1 MIISTTMT
9 LQKYKT
15 KKLFTVREYK
25 FKELVEIYKVD
36 AKTLRKW
43 MMLFEV
49 KISLDGLYF
58 KIRQVEAIKDTL
70 GFPYF
75 IYDIDCDLSD
85 GEKKMMSKPFEV
97 RPYKFKEL
105 CAMYNKHPTTMR
117 RWLAPFKEQIGE
129 LIGGYYLIPQIEAI
143 IEHIDL
149 PYTITDAT
157 ESEIE
162 QGNPKQSKVA

>member
-1 MIISTTMT
+1 
-9 LQKYKT
+9 
-15 KKLFTVREYK
+15 
-25 FKELVEIYKVD
+25 
-36 AKTLRKW
+36 
-43 MMLFEV
+43 
-49 KISLDGLYF
+49 
-58 KIRQVEAIKDTL
+58 
-70 GFPYF
+70 
-75 IYDIDCDLSD
+75 
-85 GEKKMMSKPFEV
+85 
-97 RPYKFKEL
+97 
-105 CAMYNKHPTTMR
+105 MYNKHPTTMR